1 MSNNC
6 TLNCTGVSN
15 NEELRD
21 VDHCGEETAK
31 RNHQPHVCWS
41 LVQSWE
47 FIRPRNY
54 VEEDDS
60 SKGCLVEE
68 ELEAVDFVFSLVGA
82 YPHGVD
88 ATNCHTTQCDKDAET
103 ANSFNRYASYGGR
116 FLIVVGDERDAEAH
130 GNEGVGCCSGD
141 GFLVE
146 NEIYDSDARSEEDAG
161 NLVEG
166 NC

>member
-1 MSNNC
+1 MSNNR
-6 TLNCTGVSN
+6 TLNRTGISN
-15 NEELRD
+15 DEELRD
-21 VDHCGEETAK
+21 VDHGGEETAE
-31 RNHQPHVCWS
+31 RDHQPHVCWC

-82 YPHGVD
+82 YPDGVD
-88 ATNCHTTQCDKDAET
+88 ATNCHTAQRDKDAET
-103 ANSFNRYASYGGR
+103 ANSFNWYASYGSR
-116 FLIVVGDERDAEAH
+116 FLIVIGDECDAEAH
-130 GNEGVGCCSGD
+130 GNEGVGCCSWD

-146 NEIYDSDARSEEDAG
+146 NEIYNSDARSEKDAG